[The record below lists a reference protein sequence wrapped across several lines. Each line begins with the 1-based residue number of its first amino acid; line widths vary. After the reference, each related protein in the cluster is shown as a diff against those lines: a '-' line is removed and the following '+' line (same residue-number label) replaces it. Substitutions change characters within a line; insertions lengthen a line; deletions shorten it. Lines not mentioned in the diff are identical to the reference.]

1 MRSHS
6 SLTSTNKLPKF
17 LPLALSALITFA
29 PLVYFAKHSVKL
41 DIRNSG
47 QQIIEMQLLEN
58 LKKTIALPQQFQQ
71 PSQPSQLPQ
80 QVIPNLVPL
89 PSSDSEPTQNTRI
102 ENSITQAPLPAEVV
116 EPKTLN
122 LNVSPKARDST
133 YKSSQSP
140 VKQLIEDESA
150 KASKKQTE
158 KFANDVKN
166 SAKPDCL
173 KNDYGL
179 GIFNVVP
186 LIYDIAKDK
195 CN

>member
-29 PLVYFAKHSVKL
+29 PLVYFANHSVKL
-41 DIRNSG
+41 DKRNSG
-47 QQIIEMQLLEN
+47 QQIIEMRLLED
-58 LKKTIALPQQFQQ
+58 LKKATPLPPQLKQLQQLQQ
-71 PSQPSQLPQ
+71 QA
-80 QVIPNLVPL
+80 IPNLVSL
-89 PSSDSEPTQNTRI
+89 PSSVSEPTQNTRI

>member
-29 PLVYFAKHSVKL
+29 PLVYFANHSVKL

-47 QQIIEMQLLEN
+47 QQIIEMQLLED
-58 LKKTIALPQQFQQ
+58 LKKAIPLPPQLKQLQQLQQ
-71 PSQPSQLPQ
+71 QA
-80 QVIPNLVPL
+80 IPNLGPL

>member
-1 MRSHS
+1 
-6 SLTSTNKLPKF
+6 
-17 LPLALSALITFA
+17 
-29 PLVYFAKHSVKL
+29 
-41 DIRNSG
+41 
-47 QQIIEMQLLEN
+47 MQLLEN

-71 PSQPSQLPQ
+71 PPQLPQ

-89 PSSDSEPTQNTRI
+89 PSSVSEPTQNTRI

>member
-29 PLVYFAKHSVKL
+29 PLVYFANHSVKL

-47 QQIIEMQLLEN
+47 QQIIEMQLLED
-58 LKKTIALPQQFQQ
+58 LKKAIPLPPQLKQLQQLQEQ
-71 PSQPSQLPQ
+71 A
-80 QVIPNLVPL
+80 IPNLVSL
-89 PSSDSEPTQNTRI
+89 PSSVSEPTQNTRI

-158 KFANDVKN
+158 KFANNVKN